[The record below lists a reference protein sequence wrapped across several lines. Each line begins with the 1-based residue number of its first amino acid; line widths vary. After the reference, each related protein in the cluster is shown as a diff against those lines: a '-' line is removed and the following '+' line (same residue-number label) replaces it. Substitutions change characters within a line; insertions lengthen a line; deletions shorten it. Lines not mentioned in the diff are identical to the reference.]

1 MSHILHRSLR
11 QTPPVAV
18 GGAGVYLYDSDGRSY
33 LDASGG
39 AAVSSL
45 GHGHPDVI
53 AAMHHQIDRCAY
65 AHTAFFTTEVAEQLA
80 DRLVATAPAGI
91 RGVYLV
97 SGGSEAME
105 TALKLARQYYVEGG
119 EHQRSLFIARR
130 QSYHG
135 NTLGALAVGGNEWR
149 RQPFAPLLIDVERVS
164 ACYEYRDRA
173 DDQTVDQYTA
183 MLLDELEAAIL
194 QAGPERVIAFCAEPV
209 VGATGGAIPPTPGYF
224 RGVRAM
230 CDKYGILF
238 IADEVMCGMGR
249 TGTMYAIEQ
258 DGVAPDLIAVA
269 KGLGAGYQPI
279 GAVLVNG
286 AIVERL
292 RAGSGVFL
300 HGHTYI
306 GHPVAAAAALAVQQ
320 VIERDDL
327 LTQVRLRG
335 AQLRAMLDE
344 EFEDHPHVGDI
355 RGRGLFLAL
364 ELVRDRAGKTPFAP
378 ELKLHAAIKARDG
391 EWPDGVSDGRH
402 DRWAP
407 WRPRAAGAAV
417 RRHAG
422 GPGRDRWKIERLD
435 ASRVEDR
442 RVGTPC
448 PRVTFADRMRSRGH
462 GGAHPTHRWITISG
476 TRALPAAAHP
486 GPRYRDAACRPS

>member
-1 MSHILHRSLR
+1 MVNFSETEDMSHILHRSLR

-18 GGAGVYLYDSDGRSY
+18 GGEGIYLRDSQGNTY

-45 GHGHPDVI
+45 GHGHPDII
-53 AAMHHQIDRCAY
+53 AAMHRQIDRCAY

-80 DRLVATAPAGI
+80 DRLVAQAPAGLK
-91 RGVYLV
+91 GVYLV

-105 TALKLARQYYVEGG
+105 TALKLARQYFVEAG
-119 EHQRSLFIARR
+119 ELKRSLFIARR

-149 RQPFAPLLIDVERVS
+149 RKPFAPLLMDVPRVS
-164 ACYEYRDRA
+164 PCYEYRGRA
-173 DDQTVDQYTA
+173 EGQSVDDYTE
-183 MLLDELEAAIL
+183 MLLEELEAAIL
-194 QAGPERVIAFCAEPV
+194 HAGPEHVIGFCAETV

-224 RGVRAM
+224 HGVRTL

-249 TGTMYAIEQ
+249 TGTMFAIEQ
-258 DGVAPDLIAVA
+258 DGVAPDLVAVA
-269 KGLGAGYQPI
+269 KGLGAGYAPI

-292 RAGSGVFL
+292 RGGSGSFL

-327 LTQVRLRG
+327 LVQVQKRG
-335 AQLRAMLDE
+335 ATLRRMLGDVFGSHE
-344 EFEDHPHVGDI
+344 HVGDI
-355 RGRGLFLAL
+355 RGRGLFIGL
-364 ELVRDRAGKTPFAP
+364 ELVRNRAGKEPFAP
-378 ELKLHAAIKARDG
+378 ELKLHAAVKAHALRKG
-391 EWPDGVSDGRH
+391 LMVYPMGGTIDGRH
-402 DRWAP
+402 GDHILLAP
-407 WRPRAAGAAV
+407 PFIVSAQELSEIVTRLKAAV
-417 RRHAG
+417 
-422 GPGRDRWKIERLD
+422 D
-435 ASRVEDR
+435 
-442 RVGTPC
+442 
-448 PRVTFADRMRSRGH
+448 
-462 GGAHPTHRWITISG
+462 GAVMEVLGS
-476 TRALPAAAHP
+476 
-486 GPRYRDAACRPS
+486 